1 MMLTKK
7 HKLVPKQW
15 MHNYNTTNINR
26 KTLKDLMKENEM
38 PIP

>member
-1 MMLTKK
+1 MLTEK

-15 MHNYNTTNINR
+15 MHNYNIINIDN
-26 KTLKDLMKENEM
+26 KTLKDLMKENHM